1 MNDTS
6 AGSASRLFQVIRALA
21 DCQQEGG
28 RVTHLARAVG
38 LTPAT
43 THRLIQSLV
52 QEGMV
57 EQDES
62 SKRYRLGIAFF
73 TLAAKAGNVNGLRT
87 LCRPVLLRLGARLND
102 ALFLLVRDG
111 YDAVCLDR
119 NEGPYPIRTFT
130 GDIGG
135 RVALGVGQ
143 GALTILAFL
152 PPEEREDVLQ
162 YNLPRLKDYNVYDE
176 VYLRTEIEHIRTQGY
191 CARST
196 GVLQGMAGVAVPIID
211 GEGRAVAALSVGTL
225 AERLNPE
232 RLPVVV
238 SLLQKEAEIIGRNI
252 NPFDPTLQRPSQGLK
267 NG

>member
-1 MNDTS
+1 MSDVVT
-6 AGSASRLFQVIRALA
+6 GGASRLFMVIRALA
-21 DCQQEGG
+21 ELQQEGG
-28 RVTHLARAVG
+28 RVTHIARAVG

-57 EQDES
+57 EQDEG
-62 SKRYRLGIAFF
+62 SKRYRLGIEFF
-73 TLAAKAGNVNGLRT
+73 TLAAKAGNVSGLRS

-102 ALFLLVRDG
+102 AIFLLVRSG

-143 GALTILAFL
+143 GALAILAFL
-152 PPEEREDVLQ
+152 PDEEQEDVLQ
-162 YNLPRLKDYNVYDE
+162 YNLPRLREYNGYDE
-176 VYLRTEIEHIRTQGY
+176 VFLRSEIANIRKNGY
-191 CARST
+191 CARNT
-196 GVLQGMAGVAVPIID
+196 GVLQGMAGVSVPIFD
-211 GEGRAVAALSVGTL
+211 REGRPVAALSVGTL
-225 AERLNPE
+225 AERLNKE
-232 RLPVVV
+232 RLPVVI
-238 SLLQKEAEIIGRNI
+238 SLLQKEAEIIGRNV

-267 NG
+267 NV